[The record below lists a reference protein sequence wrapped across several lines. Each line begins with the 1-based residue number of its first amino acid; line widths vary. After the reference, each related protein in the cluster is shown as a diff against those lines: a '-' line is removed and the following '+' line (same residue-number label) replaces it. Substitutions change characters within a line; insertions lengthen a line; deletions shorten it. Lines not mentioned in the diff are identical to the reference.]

1 MARLLL
7 VIHIGNKIKDKT
19 FRWLSFIWFKKGLKM
34 GNSAAARD
42 YTNSSTLHQNQTS
55 VNKSKK
61 KKSKRF
67 SLDDDYRSLNKY
79 FHDVGLE
86 NLLSKKEE
94 TLYSIKIKLYK
105 KKAEDVDAQIYELR
119 EKIKDSHLN
128 FKLEHFPCANPGD
141 CKIKDPNKTYSAS
154 ELSSYNK
161 IKKLILLRNNYLKK
175 ESEFKNKFI
184 SSNLRLVI
192 SIAKKYSGKGLP
204 ISDLIQ
210 EGNIGL
216 IRAVEKFD
224 HTKGYRFSTYAS
236 WWILQGVSRSLFE
249 QPRLIRIPVRV
260 LEQAN
265 KIKKTTA
272 NLDSSHEDSNLPKT
286 QMIAKELGITEKK
299 VKRVVRA
306 TTSNLIYLDSTRNND
321 PNSGSLKDIIPDE
334 SPIADSI
341 IENINLNE
349 CLNEALSNLN
359 EKEENIVKMRF
370 GIGYESKFTLEEIGE
385 KYNLTRERIRQIE
398 RRALKK
404 LKKQDENSNLEH
416 FLLN

>member
-1 MARLLL
+1 
-7 VIHIGNKIKDKT
+7 
-19 FRWLSFIWFKKGLKM
+19 M
-34 GNSAAARD
+34 GNTAISRD
-42 YTNSSTLHQNQTS
+42 YTDSYSNSQSNVVAVES
-55 VNKSKK
+55 NKEKK
-61 KKSKRF
+61 TKRF

-86 NLLSKKEE
+86 NLLSKKQEVI
-94 TLYSIKIKLYK
+94 YSIKIKLYK
-105 KKAEDVDAQIYELR
+105 KRVEKIEKQIFNLR
-119 EKIKDSHLN
+119 EKIKDQHLN

-141 CKIKDPNKTYSAS
+141 CKIKDPKRVYSQS

-161 IKKLILLRNNYLKK
+161 IKKLILLKNNYIKK
-175 ESEFKNKFI
+175 ENEFKNKFV

-224 HTKGYRFSTYAS
+224 HTKGFRFSTYAS

-265 KIKKTTA
+265 KIKKTA
-272 NLDSSHEDSNLPKT
+272 VSIDDSFDESDTSKT
-286 QMIAKELGITEKK
+286 ELIAKELGITEKK
-299 VKRVVRA
+299 VKRVVKA

-341 IENINLNE
+341 IENINLTE
-349 CLNEALSNLN
+349 CLHDALSRLS

-370 GIGYESKFTLEEIGE
+370 GIGYESKFTLEEIGK
-385 KYNLTRERIRQIE
+385 KYSLTRERIRQIE

-404 LKKQDENSNLEH
+404 LKKLDENSNLEH

>member
-1 MARLLL
+1 
-7 VIHIGNKIKDKT
+7 
-19 FRWLSFIWFKKGLKM
+19 M
-34 GNSAAARD
+34 GDTAISRD
-42 YTNSSTLHQNQTS
+42 YTENYSKAQSSRAIES
-55 VNKSKK
+55 KGKSKTKTK
-61 KKSKRF
+61 KF

-86 NLLSKKEE
+86 NLLSKKQE
-94 TLYSIKIKLYK
+94 TVYSIKIKLYK
-105 KKAEDVDAQIYELR
+105 KRAEKIDKQIYDLK
-119 EKIKDSHLN
+119 EKLKDDHLN
-128 FKLEHFPCANPGD
+128 FKLEHFPCANVGE
-141 CKIKDPNKTYSAS
+141 CKIKDPNRVYSQS
-154 ELSSYNK
+154 DLSSYNK

-175 ESEFKNKFI
+175 ESEFKNKFV

-249 QPRLIRIPVRV
+249 QPRLIRVPVRV

-265 KIKKTTA
+265 KIKKTSLS
-272 NLDSSHEDSNLPKT
+272 LDNSSDKSEAPKT
-286 QMIAKELGITEKK
+286 EMIAKELGISEKK
-299 VKRVVRA
+299 VKRVVKA
-306 TTSNLIYLDSTRNND
+306 TTSNLIYLDSARNND
-321 PNSGSLKDIIPDE
+321 PNSGSLKDILPDE

-349 CLNEALSNLN
+349 CLNDALSKLN

-385 KYNLTRERIRQIE
+385 KYSLTRERIRQIE

-404 LKKQDENSNLEH
+404 LRKLDENSNLKH
-416 FLLN
+416 FLMN

>member
-1 MARLLL
+1 MENIA
-7 VIHIGNKIKDKT
+7 I
-19 FRWLSFIWFKKGLKM
+19 S
-34 GNSAAARD
+34 RD
-42 YTNSSTLHQNQTS
+42 YTNSYSSRSALRMKDNQ
-55 VNKSKK
+55 KSKQ
-61 KKSKRF
+61 F

-86 NLLSKKEE
+86 NLLTQKQE
-94 TLYSIKIKLYK
+94 TIYSIKIKLYQK
-105 KKAEDVDAQIYELR
+105 RAEKMGREISKLR
-119 EKIKDSHLN
+119 EKIKDKHLS
-128 FKLEHFPCANPGD
+128 FKLENFPCADPGN
-141 CKIKDPNKTYSAS
+141 CKISEPVKTYSVS
-154 ELSSYNK
+154 ELFDYNK
-161 IKKLILLRNNYLKK
+161 IKKLIVLRNSYIKK
-175 ESEFKNKFI
+175 EAEFKNKFI

-224 HTKGYRFSTYAS
+224 HRKGYRFSTYAS

-249 QPRLIRIPVRV
+249 QPRLIRVPVRV

-265 KIKKTTA
+265 KIKKTSVS
-272 NLDSSHEDSNLPKT
+272 LDNSYDDLEFPKT
-286 QMIAKELGITEKK
+286 EIIAKELGISEKK
-299 VKRVVRA
+299 VKKVVNA
-306 TTSNLIYLDSTRNND
+306 TSSNLIYLDANRNND
-321 PNSGSLKDIIPDE
+321 PNSGSLKDFLTDQN
-334 SPIADSI
+334 PIADSI
-341 IENINLNE
+341 IEDINLNE
-349 CLNEALSNLN
+349 CLNIALSRLT

-370 GIGYESKFTLEEIGE
+370 GIGYEGKFTLEEIGE

-404 LKKQDENSNLEH
+404 LKKFDENSNLRH